1 MQFLVILIII
11 APTIF
16 ILSFLQLIFSKN
28 MFLNNF
34 SKSLPFIITIGLIL
48 PIIIDGSL
56 SLYMRVSGIV
66 MNSILLILLI
76 FRLYKSLKIS
86 QPH

>member
-16 ILSFLQLIFSKN
+16 ILGFLQLIFAKN

-34 SKSLPFIITIGLIL
+34 SKSLPFIIAIGLIL

-76 FRLYKSLKIS
+76 FKLYKSLKIS